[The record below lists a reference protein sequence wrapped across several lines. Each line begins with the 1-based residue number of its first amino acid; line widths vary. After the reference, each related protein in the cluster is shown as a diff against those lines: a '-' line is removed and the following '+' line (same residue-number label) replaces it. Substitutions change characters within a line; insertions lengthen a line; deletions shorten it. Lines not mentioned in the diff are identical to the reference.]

1 MHLSF
6 VRHVFR
12 ACHFKKTAVVCAV
25 SLASCGQKS
34 SVPADVDAK
43 SASLWPSKY
52 AQGIR
57 YLDDNLR
64 NKAIVGDE
72 TDRARRWRLN
82 WNPGHC
88 TNPKGPALQISTNL
102 DTFDQGNAYWLSWL
116 SIQAY
121 RQVEATDQLHQMGLT
136 RIDFIQE
143 QSTSFQAFVASNS
156 KYVIVSFAGTSDLTD
171 YMTDVTFASKPE
183 FFPGI
188 PGRVHTGFL
197 NVLEKSWPKVLALVR
212 EHSSAGQP
220 IILTGHSLGGAQAV
234 ISATRL
240 ATLGFPVDSLYI
252 YSVPRIGDES
262 YARHVSKLFP
272 KRIYR
277 FVNNEDVVPRLPP
290 PRIAARNFSMLFPE
304 ESREAVQSVFE
315 TLSYTHVGSLLMQ
328 NARGDLSAPREF
340 SESEDTDYWDTVV
353 DRSRG
358 RSVPAA
364 VFANWRML
372 FDHIPFASHC
382 QLKTPV
388 ASGFTQAT
396 DFLE

>member
-6 VRHVFR
+6 VRRVFR

-25 SLASCGQKS
+25 GLASCGQKTS
-34 SVPADVDAK
+34 DPAHADAK
-43 SASLWPSKY
+43 TTFLRPTRYS
-52 AQGIR
+52 QGLR

-72 TDRARRWRLN
+72 TTRARRWRLN

-102 DTFDQGNAYWLSWL
+102 NTFDQGNAYWLSWL

-121 RQVEATDQLHQMGLT
+121 RQIEATDQLRQMGLT
-136 RIDFIQE
+136 KIDFIQE
-143 QSTSFQAFVASNS
+143 QTTSFQAFVASNS
-156 KYVIVSFAGTSDLTD
+156 KYVIVSFAGTSDLID

-197 NVLEKSWPKVLALVR
+197 NVLEKSWAKVLSLVR
-212 EHSSAGQP
+212 EHSNSGQP

-252 YSVPRIGDES
+252 YSAPRIGDDT
-262 YARHVSKLFP
+262 YARFVARLFP
-272 KRIYR
+272 NRIYR

-290 PRIAARNFSMLFPE
+290 PRVAAKNFSLLFPE

-315 TLSYTHVGSLLMQ
+315 TLSYTHIGSLLMQ
-328 NARGDLSAPREF
+328 DARGNLLEPREY
-340 SESEDTDYWDTVV
+340 SEVEDADYWDTVV
-353 DRSRG
+353 G
-358 RSVPAA
+358 RSQGRSIPAA